1 MQRKSRD
8 IGEEDMYKFL
18 RQFTQ
23 SKPDSIYPFDDYPN
37 GFIFLVIFALVI
49 FLVGIFTKML

>member
-1 MQRKSRD
+1 MF
-8 IGEEDMYKFL
+8 KFL

-37 GFIFLVIFALVI
+37 GFIFLVIYALVI
-49 FLVGIFTKML
+49 FFVGIFSKMF

>member
-1 MQRKSRD
+1 
-8 IGEEDMYKFL
+8 MYKFL

-23 SKPDSIYPFDDYPN
+23 SKSDSVYPFDDYPN